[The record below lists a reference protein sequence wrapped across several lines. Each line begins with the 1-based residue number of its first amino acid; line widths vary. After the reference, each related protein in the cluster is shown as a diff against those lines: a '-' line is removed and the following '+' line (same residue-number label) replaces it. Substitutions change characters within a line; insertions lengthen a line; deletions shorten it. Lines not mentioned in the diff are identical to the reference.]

1 MLDWLIKGGTVVDGT
16 GCAPYVADVGVRD
29 GRIVEV
35 GAITTL
41 ARQTLKAQGLWITPG
56 FIDIHTHYDGQ
67 ATWDECF
74 TPSIYHG
81 VTTVVMGNCGV
92 GFAPVRPGHEDDL
105 IKLMEGVEDI
115 PGAALHEGIRWGWE
129 SFPQYMDAL
138 AATPRSLDYLV
149 QVPHDPLRMYVMGE
163 RALAHTTAT
172 PADIDAMRGLLR
184 EALQA
189 GAAGLST
196 GRSDNH
202 RTSEGKDTPAANAS
216 AQELSGIAQAFDGLH
231 HGVVQVVS
239 DYNLLQGPGEF
250 DAEFDLVEALAQ
262 ASGRPLSLTWLQRDP
277 GGEQFHQIQAR
288 VEAAVD
294 AGLPLFLQTAARGI
308 GVITGFDASF
318 HPFMGFAGYK
328 EVAHLPLAARA
339 TALREPD
346 RKARILSQKS
356 EALAGDGSAVP
367 PLVDILLAQIER
379 ISARMFPL
387 TEQADYAPSVMHSF
401 FVRARQAGTS
411 ALEAIYDY
419 LCAGDG
425 SALIYFPIFNYND
438 GSLAT
443 VREMLNHPRA
453 LSGLSDAGAHVGT
466 VCDAS
471 FSTFMLSHWVA
482 QTGPLAMPLGQAV
495 EMMTRRNARY
505 LGLNDRGVVAVG
517 MRADLNAVDPA
528 QLGLPLPVLM
538 RDLPAGGKRL
548 VQGATGYV
556 STWVAGEQVQAQG
569 HITQA
574 RPGRLVRMGQAAA
587 SIGAGR
593 QDARTPNRL
602 GAAAP
607 GPSHHAQT

>member
-16 GCAPYVADVGVRD
+16 GAAPYVADVGVRD
-29 GRIVEV
+29 GRIVAL
-35 GAITTL
+35 GTMTTP
-41 ARQTLKAQGLWITPG
+41 ARQTLQAQGLWITPG

-67 ATWDECF
+67 ATWDACF

-105 IKLMEGVEDI
+105 VKLMEGVEDI
-115 PGAALHEGIRWGWE
+115 PGAALFEGIRWNWE

-172 PADIDAMRGLLR
+172 PADIDAMRALLR
-184 EALQA
+184 EALKA

-216 AQELSGIAQAFDGLH
+216 AQELTGIAHAFDGLS

-239 DYNLLQGPGEF
+239 DYNLLQGPGQF
-250 DAEFDLVEALAQ
+250 DAEFDLVEALAR

-277 GGEQFHQIQAR
+277 GGEQFRHIQAR
-288 VEAAVD
+288 VEAAVQ
-294 AGLPLFLQTAARGI
+294 AGLPLFMQTAARGI

-328 EVAHLPLAARA
+328 EVAHLPLAERA
-339 TALREPD
+339 AALREPE
-346 RKARILSQKS
+346 RKARILAQKS
-356 EALAGDGSAVP
+356 EPLAGDGSAVP

-379 ISARMFPL
+379 ISGRMFPL
-387 TEQADYAPSVMHSF
+387 AQQPDYAPTVMDSF
-401 FVRARQAGTS
+401 YVRARQGGTS

-425 SALIYFPIFNYND
+425 QGLIYFPIFNYND

-482 QTGPLAMPLGQAV
+482 QSGPLAMPLEHAV

-505 LGLNDRGVVAVG
+505 LCLADRGVVAVG
-517 MRADLNAVDPA
+517 MRADLNAINPA
-528 QLGLPLPVLM
+528 QLGLPLPAMV

-548 VQGATGYV
+548 LQGATGYV

-569 HITQA
+569 HITEA
-574 RPGRLVRMGQAAA
+574 RPGRLVRMGQTAA
-587 SIGAGR
+587 
-593 QDARTPNRL
+593 
-602 GAAAP
+602 
-607 GPSHHAQT
+607 